1 MRFSREV
8 MQTEIS
14 ELGPQRAGRDSTRSS
29 HFAMFLCTYLISTTL
44 SIDPLSVA
52 VLIKAP
58 DDGSSGAAK
67 ALFAGH
73 N

>member
-1 MRFSREV
+1 MYYLSLSLSFSLSLSLS
-8 MQTEIS
+8 I
-14 ELGPQRAGRDSTRSS
+14 
-29 HFAMFLCTYLISTTL
+29 YLFYYL

-58 DDGSSGAAK
+58 HDGSSGAAK